1 MLIYF
6 SSHLNIVI
14 FFSIS
19 SLHVFCNIYTS
30 FLQIAGKKEIFWE
43 KQPHGKIACS
53 FVFWVLRSNINC
65 FVISIFFFRFVPTNR
80 NNSLAWAFYF
90 SIVLLSTG
98 CLNIFLQ
105 YFLIE
110 YCLDEETGNIF
121 FFFCFTNIQYRNNQ
135 ILYKGC
141 GGSKLI
147 DSVNFLEKW
156 VTSNFTHDT

>member
-105 YFLIE
+105 YCLIE

-121 FFFCFTNIQYRNNQ
+121 FFSVSQIYNIETIKFCTRVVGAAN
-135 ILYKGC
+135 
-141 GGSKLI
+141 
-147 DSVNFLEKW
+147 
-156 VTSNFTHDT
+156 